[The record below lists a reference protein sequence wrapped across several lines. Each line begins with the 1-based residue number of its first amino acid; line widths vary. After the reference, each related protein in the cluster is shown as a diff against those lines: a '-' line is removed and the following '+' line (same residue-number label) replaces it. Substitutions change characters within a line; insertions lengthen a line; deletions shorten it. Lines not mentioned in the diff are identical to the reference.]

1 HNFCNFSVVSPTA
14 SKPEPFAAAWGAK
27 LLPVTDLLEF
37 HEGSGVLI
45 ACTGPARTIIG
56 EPLYASLLNGETD
69 PKVVVDLA
77 VPTDIAPEVLK
88 RFPLTYIEVSGLQ
101 AIAERNLQER
111 YAELTHADR
120 IIEEN
125 IQAFL
130 PLVKQRRI
138 ELAMREVP
146 QKVKEIRNFAMNEV
160 FGREVSSLDE
170 EAREVLEKVIAYM
183 EKKYIKVPMVMAK
196 DILVNHTA

>member
-1 HNFCNFSVVSPTA
+1 LHKHRFTNFVVFNRTV
-14 SKPEPFAAAWGAK
+14 SKAEAFAEELGARLYPLTELAAYK
-27 LLPVTDLLEF
+27 
-37 HEGSGVLI
+37 EGFDVLI
-45 ACTGPARTIIG
+45 TCTGAAGSIID
-56 EPLYASLLNGETD
+56 EELYASLLNGETD
-69 PKVVVDLA
+69 PKVIVDLA
-77 VPTDIAPEVLK
+77 VPTDIGPEVVQK
-88 RFPLTYIEVSGLQ
+88 YPLTYIEVSGLQ

-120 IIEEN
+120 IIDEN

-160 FGREVSSLDE
+160 
-170 EAREVLEKVIAYM
+170 
-183 EKKYIKVPMVMAK
+183 
-196 DILVNHTA
+196 